1 MCPTAFIL
9 QLAIVLMIGWCFYVF
24 SHGYKNAKENF
35 NILAS
40 LIDSPRVYSRFFG
53 LFLAVEGYYKGRKV
67 GWSYFCLRDDLDTDS
82 RRSIRL
88 FIEPKCRPKRTPL
101 ISLTYPTP
109 TKETYLKEH
118 KIYFIL
124 PYLPFIAKTR
134 MLLFNEQELIEILNK
149 LTEAVAIVEA
159 NPSELIFRLT
169 WVNIIIGI
177 IATIL
182 IILGIYLIIG
192 LCKGTISPY

>member
-9 QLAIVLMIGWCFYVF
+9 QLAIVIMIGWCFYVF
-24 SHGYKNAKENF
+24 SHGYKNARENF
-35 NILAS
+35 NRLAS
-40 LIDSPRVYSRFFG
+40 LIESPKMYARLFG
-53 LFLAVEGYYKGRKV
+53 LFLAIEGYYKGRKV
-67 GWSYFCLRDDLDTDS
+67 GWSYFCLRDDLNTDS
-82 RRSIRL
+82 RRNIR
-88 FIEPKCRPKRTPL
+88 FYIKPNCNPKKPPL
-101 ISLTYPTP
+101 ISIAYPSP
-109 TKETYLKEH
+109 TKETYLKGN
-118 KIYFIL
+118 KIYFML
-124 PYLPFIAKTR
+124 PYLPLISKTR
-134 MLLFNEQELIEILNK
+134 MLLFNEQELVEILNK
-149 LTEAVAIVEA
+149 LSEAAAIVEA